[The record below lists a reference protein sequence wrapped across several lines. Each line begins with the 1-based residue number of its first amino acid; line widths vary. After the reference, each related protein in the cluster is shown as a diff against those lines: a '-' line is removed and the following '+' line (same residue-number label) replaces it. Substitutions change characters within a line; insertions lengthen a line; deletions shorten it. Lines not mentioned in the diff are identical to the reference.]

1 VRPALAS
8 KDLSLSQFREH
19 LPLSGEIERKDCDIA
34 MRYATPFSFRF
45 LRTASGEARG
55 VRSGSYCSRP
65 QDSRNET
72 PFRPLAEALD
82 PYRAE
87 NRCALNS
94 LDTDRSTTLSPE
106 TVTANVYL
114 QHPMRISQAI
124 TPSHEK
130 FSC

>member
-1 VRPALAS
+1 
-8 KDLSLSQFREH
+8 
-19 LPLSGEIERKDCDIA
+19 
-34 MRYATPFSFRF
+34 MRYATPFSSRF
-45 LRTASGEARG
+45 LRRFRRG
-55 VRSGSYCSRP
+55 SSVRSGSYCSRP

-72 PFRPLAEALD
+72 PFRPLVEALD

-124 TPSHEK
+124 TRWHEK
-130 FSC
+130 FSR

>member
-1 VRPALAS
+1 VWPALAGMN
-8 KDLSLSQFREH
+8 LSLSQFREH
-19 LPLSGEIERKDCDIA
+19 LPFLGEIERRDCDNA
-34 MRYATPFSFRF
+34 MRYATPLACAFSAAN
-45 LRTASGEARG
+45 ASLQTRLN
-55 VRSGSYCSRP
+55 GSYCSRP

-114 QHPMRISQAI
+114 QHPIQISQ
-124 TPSHEK
+124 S
-130 FSC
+130 